1 MFRPGVK
8 RSFLRAPAGACGRD
22 GAAGDGFISIAGIIA
37 ALNACSG
44 MKKGQVPTGF
54 NALIGEA
61 SIGRWLSRW
70 RVSAE
75 IVPANLRLFTG
86 PSARQTLKRFYGPK
100 FKVWIQA

>member
-8 RSFLRAPAGACGRD
+8 HSFLRAPAGEYGRD

-37 ALNACSG
+37 ALIACSG
-44 MKKGQVPTGF
+44 MKKGQVPTSF

-75 IVPANLRLFTG
+75 IVPANLNLFTG
-86 PSARQTLKRFYGPK
+86 PSARQASKKDFGP
-100 FKVWIQA
+100 